1 MTNPIFTFTK
11 PTDDQLDQLDNIFD
25 ILSVLDSRLYDLLD
39 PTSDEFQWY
48 RDQIAKIQCSIS
60 A

>member
-1 MTNPIFTFTK
+1 MTLTK

-25 ILSVLDSRLYDLLD
+25 LISTLDSRLYDLLD

-48 RDQIAKIQCSIS
+48 RDQLAKVQTNLEIKFQL
-60 A
+60 